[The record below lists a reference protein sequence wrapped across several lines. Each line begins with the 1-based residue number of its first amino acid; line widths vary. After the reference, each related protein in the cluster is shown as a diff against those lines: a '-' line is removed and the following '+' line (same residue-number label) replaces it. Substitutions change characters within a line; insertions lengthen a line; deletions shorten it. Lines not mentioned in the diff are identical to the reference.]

1 MSEKIQELIKAR
13 LLEIEECL
21 KMPEYELFYD
31 KLSTEKMLLLKAMYG
46 VWQAEKIRLNI
57 NLTLNQ

>member
-31 KLSTEKMLLLKAMYG
+31 KLSTEKMLLLKA
-46 VWQAEKIRLNI
+46 R
-57 NLTLNQ
+57 